1 MTISRSSLT
10 RRSALRLGALGLGAM
25 GLGAMGLSGLVLAPA
40 AMAQTS
46 VRWPLRLAYARV
58 RPAGFVTIR
67 GDEQSAWAAMQ
78 TRLGGLIGAIQPI
91 QPSDMMGVSLP
102 KIEGAAS
109 CAMVARQMA
118 SAAGFNHVILYATN
132 DGQRIY
138 TSDGNW
144 FSDMFASL
152 QSDLDKDDRATGE
165 AHLLDVAGGMPLATV
180 TADAKPRDPLNMFDG
195 GRNPERETLAS
206 LTQGIERR
214 LQDMASLAYEA
225 QRSIAD

>member
-25 GLGAMGLSGLVLAPA
+25 GLGGLVLAPV

-46 VRWPLRLAYARV
+46 VQWPLRLAYARIS
-58 RPAGFVTIR
+58 PSGFVTIR

-118 SAAGFNHVILYATN
+118 SAAGFNHVILYFIN
-132 DGQRIY
+132 SCHGKVNLIN
-138 TSDGNW
+138 NW
-144 FSDMFASL
+144 YYFKSYFFCIV
-152 QSDLDKDDRATGE
+152 K
-165 AHLLDVAGGMPLATV
+165 
-180 TADAKPRDPLNMFDG
+180 F
-195 GRNPERETLAS
+195 
-206 LTQGIERR
+206 
-214 LQDMASLAYEA
+214 
-225 QRSIAD
+225 